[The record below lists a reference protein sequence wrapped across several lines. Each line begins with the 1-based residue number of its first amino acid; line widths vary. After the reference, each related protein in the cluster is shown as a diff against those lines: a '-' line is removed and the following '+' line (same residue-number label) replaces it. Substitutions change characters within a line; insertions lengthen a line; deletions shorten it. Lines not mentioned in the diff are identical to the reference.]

1 MKIQKIK
8 STLTVANNAES
19 RLYRAEN
26 RLLKEC
32 QDCCEYPLDFC
43 EYQSGDGFCLGY
55 RTDEFDNN
63 LISVNTFIELVRKST
78 RRLKLEDLQ
87 GTF

>member
-8 STLTVANNAES
+8 SSLTVANNARS

-26 RLLKEC
+26 KLLKEC

-55 RTDEFDNN
+55 NADGYDNN
-63 LISVNTFIELVRKST
+63 LISVNSFIELVKKST
-78 RRLKLEDLQ
+78 GRLKLEDLLS
-87 GTF
+87 TF